1 MNWQDGEPERVNP
14 YSFGYSSYDGLGSKV
29 SRHETKDDTG
39 RVTGYYIVEDVDG
52 RKRTVHY
59 VADKDGFRATVH
71 TNEQGTDNQD
81 PASVKMRVEN
91 RMPHPSPTPRTP
103 SPEKTSPSPTLAD
116 GVDVPVLDTV
126 DQSVKK
132 S

>member
-1 MNWQDGEPERVNP
+1 P
-14 YSFGYSSYDGLGSKV
+14 YSFGYSSYDGLGSHV
-29 SRHETKDDTG
+29 TRHESKDDTG
-39 RVTGYYIVEDVDG
+39 RVTGYYVVEDVDG

-71 TNEQGTDNQD
+71 TNEQGTDNLD
-81 PASVKMRVEN
+81 PANVKMRVEN
-91 RMPHPSPTPRTP
+91 RMPHPPPTPRGP
-103 SPEKTSPSPTLAD
+103 SQGSPVQTSPSPALGD
-116 GVDVPVLDTV
+116 GVDVPVLDAV